1 MTSAHTLNFLSFAIS
16 QWASNEGHTSSVA
29 PLAEDITDEALME
42 ALVKRHSYALEILF
56 DRYAGVVKAVIFKT
70 LNNEAE
76 TEDLLSEV
84 FLEVWNQAAKYS
96 SKKGKPLGWVVT
108 IARRRAIDKLRSRTA
123 YQRATDR
130 FEKEVHETTG
140 EAVRGSDD
148 DIVRSD
154 LREMLDGL
162 LSELPEAQREAVE
175 LAFYKG
181 MSQREIAAYTGT
193 PLGTIKTRI
202 ELGLKKLSAAL
213 GDMREEFYDF

>member
-1 MTSAHTLNFLSFAIS
+1 MSSTNTINFLTFAVS
-16 QWASNEGHTSSVA
+16 QWASKEGASQAGLRS
-29 PLAEDITDEALME
+29 EDITDEALME
-42 ALVKRHSYALEILF
+42 ALVERHSYALEILF

-96 SKKGKPLGWVVT
+96 AKKGKPLGWVVT
-108 IARRRAIDKLRSRTA
+108 IGRRRAIDKLRSRTA

-130 FEKEVHETTG
+130 FEAEIHEAPG
-140 EAVRGSDD
+140 DAVRNSED

-154 LREMLDGL
+154 LRELLDGMLD
-162 LSELPEAQREAVE
+162 SLPIAQRQAVE

-181 MSQREIAAYTGT
+181 MSQREIAAYTDT

-213 GDMREEFYDF
+213 GDMRAEFYDF

>member
-1 MTSAHTLNFLSFAIS
+1 MTSANSLNFLTFAIA
-16 QWASNEGHTSSVA
+16 QWAAHESNESTTT
-29 PLAEDITDEALME
+29 LRQEDITDEQLME
-42 ALVKRHSYALEILF
+42 ALVKEQSFGLEILF
-56 DRYAGVVKAVIFKT
+56 DRYAGVVKAVIYKT

-96 SKKGKPLGWVVT
+96 AKKGKPLGWMVT
-108 IARRRAIDKLRSRTA
+108 IARRRAIDKLRSRSA

-130 FEKEVHETTG
+130 FEAEIAETPG
-140 EAVRGSDD
+140 VAVRNAED

-154 LREMLDGL
+154 LRDTLDGHL
-162 LSELPEAQREAVE
+162 ALLPEAQRTAVE

-181 MSQREIAAYTGT
+181 MSQREIAAFTDT

-202 ELGLKKLSAAL
+202 ELGLKKLHAAV
-213 GDMREEFYDF
+213 GEMRMEF

>member
-1 MTSAHTLNFLSFAIS
+1 MSSANSLNFLTFAIA
-16 QWASNEGHTSSVA
+16 QWAAHESDATIKQ
-29 PLAEDITDEALME
+29 EDITDEQLME
-42 ALVKRHSYALEILF
+42 ALVKEQSYGLEILF
-56 DRYAGVVKAVIFKT
+56 DRYAGVVKAVIYKT

-96 SKKGKPLGWVVT
+96 SKKGKPLGWMVT
-108 IARRRAIDKLRSRTA
+108 IARRRAIDKLRSRSA

-130 FEKEVHETTG
+130 FEAEIAETPG
-140 EAVRGSDD
+140 VAVRNAED

-154 LREMLDGL
+154 LRDTLDGHL
-162 LSELPEAQREAVE
+162 ALLPEAQRIAVE

-181 MSQREIAAYTGT
+181 MSQREIAAFTDT

-202 ELGLKKLSAAL
+202 ELGLKKLHAAV
-213 GDMREEFYDF
+213 GEMRMEF